1 MIQIKSSPSFFHL
14 VNLHYNYIAIM
25 DRQHED
31 RYKFKPISITKNE
44 ENWEYKFE
52 IEDAL
57 EIEPNNEFCKN

>member
-1 MIQIKSSPSFFHL
+1 
-14 VNLHYNYIAIM
+14 M